1 MTLKKISF
9 KVEQLRNFID
19 FKVSSVNTKIKK
31 NRGMN
36 KLFNICLLICFFNL
50 RINTIQIQFEVFL
63 DPAI

>member
-19 FKVSSVNTKIKK
+19 LKVSSVNTKKK
-31 NRGMN
+31 FVVWINYLIFAY
-36 KLFNICLLICFFNL
+36 LFVFFNL
-50 RINTIQIQFEVFL
+50 RINTIKIQCEVFL